1 MTAAELKQSFKVK
14 IDQTDSNHTRQYED
28 EEINLWLNEGQ
39 LRFIKTRFE
48 GSNPKGE
55 SFEQTQKRIEDLR
68 LVLLRKSITPVLADI
83 SVHEYSID
91 LPGDYFLRTNSNTIS
106 TCGTL
111 ETPITTTPST
121 RAENVVIFHNDFEK
135 ALKDSFKKPRFNK
148 HLILFE
154 GNKVYIYANTGFFP
168 SKFTI
173 IYIKKPKEID
183 VVGGVSSELAEL
195 VHNEIVNEAVSMALE
210 NVQSPRYQSNLNE
223 LTKEE

>member
-14 IDQTDSNHTRQYED
+14 LDQTDSNHTRQYEN

-55 SFEQTQKRIEDLR
+55 SMEQTQKRIEDLR
-68 LVLLRKSITPVLADI
+68 LVIGRKVIVPILTTTNDEFTV
-83 SVHEYSID
+83 D
-91 LPGDYFLRTNSNTIS
+91 LPDDYFLRTNSFTTS
-106 TCGTL
+106 KCGTITEP
-111 ETPITTTPST
+111 ETKTT
-121 RAENVVIFHNDFEK
+121 RAENKVVFHNDLEK
-135 ALKDSFKKPRFNK
+135 ALRDSFRKPRFDQ

-154 GNKVYIYANTGFFP
+154 GNKVYIYTDSGFFP
-168 SKFTI
+168 SEFTI
-173 IYIKKPKEID
+173 TYIKKPAEID
-183 VVGGVSSELAEL
+183 VIGGVTSELTEL

-223 LTKEE
+223 LAKEE

>member
-55 SFEQTQKRIEDLR
+55 SMEQSQKRIEDLR
-68 LVLLRKSITPVLADI
+68 LVIKRDTQVPAISDI
-83 SVHEYSID
+83 SINEYSVD
-91 LPGDYFLRTNSNTIS
+91 LPDDYFLRTNSSTIS
-106 TCGTL
+106 TCGTVAN
-111 ETPITTTPST
+111 PTTPSR
-121 RAENVVIFHNDFEK
+121 RAENKVVFHNDIDK
-135 ALKDSFKKPRFNK
+135 ALEDSFRKPRFDN

-154 GNKVYIYANTGFFP
+154 SNKVYIYTNSGFFP

-183 VVGGVSSELAEL
+183 VITEVTSELTEL

-210 NVQSPRYQSNLNE
+210 NVQSPRYQTNLNE
-223 LTKEE
+223 LAKEE